1 MATYYWFRDGQ
12 FGEVEA
18 YTWPD
23 AKAQIGTGK
32 CVYDPTESGDYLFC
46 LIDAIHGVMY
56 LPRWEVPKE
65 FLMRLVLLG
74 VGI

>member
-1 MATYYWFRDGQ
+1 MDTYYWFRDGQ

-23 AKAQIGTGK
+23 AKAQIGNGK
-32 CVYDPTESGDYLFC
+32 YVYDTTESGDYLFC
-46 LIDAIHGVMY
+46 LIDEIHGE
-56 LPRWEVPKE
+56 LFIPRWAVPKE

>member
-1 MATYYWFRDGQ
+1 MDTYYWFRDGQ

-23 AKAQIGTGK
+23 ARTQIGNGK
-32 CVYDPTESGDYLFC
+32 FVYDPTEHTDYHFC
-46 LIDAIHGVMY
+46 LLDETHGWMRI
-56 LPRWEVPKE
+56 PRWAVPKE